1 MLSHMISHLLSHMIH
16 HIQGDTQDCMYLT
29 LGEDVYVRNE

>member
-16 HIQGDTQDCMYLT
+16 HIQGDTQDCMDLT
-29 LGEDVYVRNE
+29 LGEDMYVRNE